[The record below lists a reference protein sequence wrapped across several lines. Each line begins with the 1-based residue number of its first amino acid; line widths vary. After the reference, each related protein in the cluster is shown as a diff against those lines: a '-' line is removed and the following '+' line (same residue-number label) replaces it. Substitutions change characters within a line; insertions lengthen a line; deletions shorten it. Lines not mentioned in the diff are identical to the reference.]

1 MRHALGLVLVL
12 VLTPAAAGAA
22 EGAPAPAPTTT
33 TTPAAATAVM
43 PWETSYAAA
52 LKRATADGK
61 PILFDF
67 HTGWC
72 PHCTRMDKT
81 TWKDPGLVKLASENF
96 VVAKINCDVEQVPVS
111 RYRLVGYPTVV
122 LADASGDQLAR
133 VEGYADAARITGLL
147 RAYARSKDALAG
159 ALAALKTDKKD
170 VDALMTLADFQASA
184 GLHDQAADAYLKIAK
199 GQQGPRL
206 VKACTAAGDCLRL
219 AGKAE
224 QATKTLAKA
233 LEAAGDAPTPALM
246 LALAA
251 NEKALGRKDQAKTW
265 FQRILSEH
273 PTSPE
278 AASAQTA
285 LAE

>member
-1 MRHALGLVLVL
+1 MRHALVLSL
-12 VLTPAAAGAA
+12 ALALALALAPAAAGAA
-22 EGAPAPAPTTT
+22 EGAPAPAPT
-33 TTPAAATAVM
+33 AAAAAM
-43 PWETSYAAA
+43 PWETSYSAA
-52 LKRATADGK
+52 LKRAAADDK

-81 TWKDPGLVKLASENF
+81 TWKDPGLVKLATESF

-147 RAYARSKDALAG
+147 RAYAKSKDALAG
-159 ALAALKTDKKD
+159 ALAKLEADKKD

-246 LALAA
+246 LAMAA
-251 NEKALGRKDQAKTW
+251 NEKALGRQDQAKTW